1 MVAPAYDRWMARG
14 RAHGSEGRPLD
25 ALLCYRRAA
34 QADGTTADVHDRL
47 GEVLWRL
54 GRTQDAA
61 AAWREAVH
69 RDAHALAPAQALAGA
84 LLALGD
90 AAGARAVADGILTR
104 HPGDARAEL
113 AYAVATLLDTAE
125 DHQAATLRA
134 KAALARDPGLVAVPT
149 LAAALAV
156 ALDRLPETP
165 GKTALLEVASQA
177 ARTSSTAA
185 TMPALLLSL
194 LCEGEGG
201 GSGAVNADADGHAP
215 RADLFALARAREF
228 EPDEHEAL
236 RRIANAASH
245 IAVHEAPALAQRYA
259 LLCARSFAAALP
271 LVWPRRTAGR
281 RLRVV
286 ILVGVVPDPEVQGT
300 LAALAGL
307 SPDRFDIAV
316 AVIGGPAAPDAI
328 VGVDMSRPPRVIPLP
343 AIPDANDAQR
353 LAALDGDVLID
364 LAGLRAGVG
373 VLLARRPARAILT
386 VTDFPARNVAPL
398 IDRAATPA
406 RELARLLEE
415 RWRALPP
422 DDDVPDASG
431 MAATWTDAVRTQQRG
446 EPAAARERYARVLAW
461 QPGFAPAHY
470 LLGIVERDSG
480 DLARARS
487 HLAAAVAAA
496 PAFADARIAAAKA
509 AQAAEDLPG
518 AIAICTD
525 GLAATTQPLALYRAL
540 GLARLAAYDG
550 QGAAGA
556 FAAALAVDP
565 FDGET
570 HYNHGVALQMQRRS
584 AEAAAAYQRALALR
598 PDLAAAEFNLGVL
611 FQQRG
616 AAAPAIAAYES
627 VLAREPTNAAAYK
640 NLGEVLQAAGRTASL
655 FANFD
660 RFEVH
665 CPEALALAVQ
675 ALEVLQYRGDF
686 ARLDRYLDG
695 LRAGR
700 FRAETGTELCDN
712 LEQLLYLLLFFDV
725 EPATVFRYAQM
736 YDAAARRVYG
746 APLAVPVA
754 RRPGRV
760 RLGYLSAD
768 LRNHVMGKMMWQ
780 AVQHHDRSRFS
791 LHFYALS
798 SERDEWTGRF
808 EGIADRFA
816 VVADLDEREAAA
828 RIAADD
834 LDLLVDLSTH
844 TRGAKP
850 GILAL
855 KPARVLLTHVASA
868 GTVGLSAVDFKLTDR
883 YADVAENQAFQ
894 SETLL
899 PMDGCV
905 YPYRHVA
912 VAKAHPFHRPALG
925 VAADAILIGAFV
937 TPLKLSRRCL
947 GLWRGILERLP
958 RARLACSPV
967 NAGFRDS
974 YLRLATAAGIAPDR
988 LFFLPQGRDDAEQ
1001 QARYELIDFVLDPM
1015 PFGGV
1020 NGTLEALD
1028 MGVPVV
1034 TLLGARHG
1042 ERTSYS
1048 ILANL
1053 GVTATVARTERE
1065 YVEIAVRLAAD
1076 AAFMRDV
1083 RGAVLAGLARSPLTD
1098 QVAHARALE
1107 RAYLSALAARAPE
1120 ALQSAGIGE
1129 MDGR

>member
-1 MVAPAYDRWMARG
+1 MAAPAWNRWMALG
-14 RAHGSEGRPLD
+14 RAHVSKGRPVD
-25 ALLCYRRAA
+25 AMLCYRHAA
-34 QADGTTADVHDRL
+34 RVDGAPAEVHHRL
-47 GEVLWRL
+47 GEALWRL
-54 GRTQDAA
+54 GRAQEAA
-61 AAWREAVH
+61 AAWREAMR
-69 RDAHALAPAQALAGA
+69 RDAQAQAPAQALAGA

-90 AAGARAVADGILTR
+90 AAGARAVAGGVLTR

-113 AYAVATLLDTAE
+113 VYGVAALLDAAE
-125 DHQAATLRA
+125 DHQAAILRA
-134 KAALARDPGLVAVPT
+134 KAALARDPSLLAVPT
-149 LAAALAV
+149 LAAGLAV
-156 ALDRLPETP
+156 ALDRLPGMP
-165 GKTALLEVASQA
+165 GKPALLEVVSRVAL
-177 ARTSSTAA
+177 TSSAAA

-194 LCEGEGG
+194 LCEREFAEGD
-201 GSGAVNADADGHAP
+201 DA
-215 RADLFALARAREF
+215 RAALFALARVREF
-228 EPDEHEAL
+228 EPGEHEAL
-236 RRIANAASH
+236 RRIASAALRG
-245 IAVHEAPALAQRYA
+245 APQEAPALAQRYA
-259 LLCARSFAAALP
+259 SLCARSFAAPLP

-281 RLRVV
+281 RLRVLV
-286 ILVGVVPDPEVQGT
+286 LVGVVPDPEVRA
-300 LAALAGL
+300 LRAALTGL
-307 SPDRFDIAV
+307 SPERFDV
-316 AVIGGPAAPDAI
+316 AAALIGGQSEPGTTAGIEKAWP
-328 VGVDMSRPPRVIPLP
+328 SRVILLP

-353 LAALDGDVLID
+353 LAALDCDALVD
-364 LAGLRAGVG
+364 LAGLRAGAG
-373 VLLARRPARAILT
+373 VLLALRPARTVLT
-386 VTDFPARNVAPL
+386 VADFPARNVPPL
-398 IDRAATPA
+398 IDHGATPA

-422 DDDVPDASG
+422 DDDVPDASA
-431 MAATWTDAVRTQQRG
+431 MAARWTEAVRTQQRG
-446 EPAAARERYARVLAW
+446 DLAAARECHTRVLAW
-461 QPGFAPAHY
+461 QPDYAPAHY
-470 LLGIVERDSG
+470 LLGIVERDCG
-480 DLARARS
+480 DLVRARS
-487 HLAAAVAAA
+487 HLAAAIAAA
-496 PAFADARIAAAKA
+496 PGFADARIAAAKA
-509 AQAAEDLPG
+509 AQAADDLPG
-518 AIAICTD
+518 AIAVCMD
-525 GLAATTQPLALYRAL
+525 GLAATTQPLALHRAL
-540 GLARLAAYDG
+540 GLARLAARDG
-550 QGAAGA
+550 RGAAGA
-556 FAAALAVDP
+556 FAAALAIDP

-584 AEAAAAYQRALALR
+584 ADAAAAYQRALEFR

-616 AAAPAIAAYES
+616 ATAPAIAAYES
-627 VLAREPTNAAAYK
+627 VLAREPANAAAYK
-640 NLGEVLQAAGRTASL
+640 NLGEVLQAGGRAASW

-660 RFEVH
+660 RFEVG
-665 CPEALALAVQ
+665 CPDALALAVQ
-675 ALEVLQYRGDF
+675 ALEVLQHRGDF

-712 LEQLLYLLLFFDV
+712 LEQLLYLLLFFDI
-725 EPATVFRYAQM
+725 EPAVVFRYAQM

-746 APLAVPVA
+746 APFPGPVA

-780 AVQHHDRSRFS
+780 AVQHHDRSQFS

-798 SERDEWTGRF
+798 GERDEWTGRF
-808 EGIADRFA
+808 EGIADRFD
-816 VVADLDEREAAA
+816 VLADLDEREAAA

-868 GTVGLSAVDFKLTDR
+868 GTVGLSTVDFKLTDR
-883 YADVAENQAFQ
+883 YADVPENQAFQ

-912 VAKAHPFHRPALG
+912 AAKAHPFHRRSLG
-925 VAADAILIGAFV
+925 IAADAILIGAFV

-947 GLWRGILERLP
+947 GLWREILERMP
-958 RARLACSPV
+958 HARLAFSPA

-974 YLRLATAAGIAPDR
+974 YARLATAAGIAPDR

-1001 QARYELIDFVLDPM
+1001 QARYELIDFALDPM

-1034 TLLGARHG
+1034 TLVGTRHG
-1042 ERTSYS
+1042 ERSSYS

-1065 YVEIAVRLAAD
+1065 YVEIATRLAAD
-1076 AAFMRDV
+1076 AVFMRDV
-1083 RGAVLAGLARSPLTD
+1083 RGAILAGLARSPLTD

-1120 ALQSAGIGE
+1120 ALRNAGTGE
-1129 MDGR
+1129 TSR